1 MDLIPDLPVLIIK
14 SSKDVPF
21 TEVEFE
27 MDDKTFKLFSDIG
40 KREASDEDYINIAI
54 RNMLNDH
61 FESIKDKEKSD
72 EDNNN

>member
-1 MDLIPDLPVLIIK
+1 MDLIPDIPVLIIK
-14 SSKDVPF
+14 STKDVPF

-54 RNMLNDH
+54 RNMLEEH
-61 FESIKDKEKSD
+61 FENTKDE
-72 EDNNN
+72 